1 MATYYKYAERSADS
15 QVNWAEVGK
24 GISDMLKE
32 ETTIREQKKAAIDQ
46 ATREFQKT
54 LENAP
59 QGQFQDANKFTND
72 YAHSMMEQQMIDN
85 RLLKSGQMKLQDFTY
100 RRQNY
105 VDGTNTLFDLQK
117 LYQEQYKVKMEGIQS
132 GELQPLTGSNMA
144 SVEGFADFSKSKAV
158 IDPSTGV
165 VNVGIMKPN
174 ATTGVMELTNDVAP
188 VNVIKG
194 KIMANIPA
202 FKVED
207 AMNSTVKVFGDR
219 IETLYD
225 IATKT
230 KAGTITKL
238 TGIGAL
244 ESGLVALEA
253 AKDPKLKSQIE
264 SFKTEINLFNKAI
277 DETITSYFADPYHL
291 SSVLTMQVG
300 KYDATSFTY
309 DKDVAAKDP
318 SKLLLKINPTTGLG
332 ILDESGAHYKT
343 QEKEARDWV
352 RTQLLA
358 KMDSKKEMKETGTI
372 PYGPQAQ
379 QWQYEAGKEKKEALN
394 AAGAW
399 NQLFT
404 GKTATAKRDAA
415 DILLGTPKAQA
426 LELLEIDLET
436 QPGSVIL
443 KYKDSKNDR
452 IIPMQGATLAD
463 FASKGVELHGV
474 TDRKLAMQAGGGG
487 TGYGAISDFTGVKS
501 SRAGAAGVQDYTPN
515 VQTIAAD
522 VVNLIVE
529 DDPAKTQKNLIN
541 KYSNLGFSFKGRTS
555 GLSDDIIDV
564 TDPTGKTTSF
574 NIDNTDDATA
584 LQDLIIKKFDRKAAS
599 KVFGAQQSKKPA
611 AKTTVAGGKER

>member
-32 ETTIREQKKAAIDQ
+32 ETAIREQKKAAIDQ

-174 ATTGVMELTNDVAP
+174 ATTGVLELTKDVAP

-230 KAGTITKL
+230 KAGTITEL

-372 PYGPQAQ
+372 PYGPQPQ
-379 QWQYEAGKEKKEALN
+379 QWQYQAGQEKKNELA

-399 NQLFT
+399 NQLYT
-404 GKTATAKRDAA
+404 GKTAAEKKAAA
-415 DILLGTPKAQA
+415 DILLGTPQAQA
-426 LELLEIDLET
+426 QGLLGIDVST
-436 QPGSVIL
+436 PGVVKLS
-443 KYKDSKNDR
+443 YADSKKNRPISMLDASGKP
-452 IIPMQGATLAD
+452 ISLFD
-463 FASKGVELHGV
+463 FARTGVELHGV
-474 TDRKLAMQAGGGG
+474 VDGKQAVKAGGGG
-487 TGYGAISDFTGVKS
+487 TGYGALKPEEWRTVKS
-501 SRAGAAGVQDYTPN
+501 IRAGEAPAAP
-515 VQTIAAD
+515 
-522 VVNLIVE
+522 VVNIMPELFTV
-529 DDPAKTQKNLIN
+529 KSVQSSKSLQ
-541 KYSNLGFSFKGRTS
+541 SLLGPSFKVN
-555 GLSDDIIDV
+555 DIGGTFGNDV
-564 TDPTGKTTSF
+564 EVIAPNGQRFVYNANSSKSEAAVEKANLEQFIKVNGAPTG
-574 NIDNTDDATA
+574 
-584 LQDLIIKKFDRKAAS
+584 
-599 KVFGAQQSKKPA
+599 
-611 AKTTVAGGKER
+611 GGGITGGNVR

>member
-85 RLLKSGQMKLQDFTY
+85 RLLKSGQMKLQDFTF

-105 VDGTNTLFDLQK
+105 VDGTSTLFDLQK
-117 LYQEQYKVKMEGIQS
+117 LYQENYKKKMEGIQS
-132 GELQPLTGSNMA
+132 GELQALTGANMA

-165 VNVGIMKPN
+165 VNVGIMRPN
-174 ATTGVMELTNDVAP
+174 ATTGVLELTNDVAP

-194 KIMANIPA
+194 KILADIPA
-202 FKVED
+202 FKVEE
-207 AMNSTVKVFGDR
+207 AMNNTVKNLGTSMDY
-219 IETLYD
+219 IYQA
-225 IATKT
+225 ATKT
-230 KAGTITKL
+230 GAGTVTKL
-238 TGIGAL
+238 LGIGAL
-244 ESGLVALEA
+244 QGEA
-253 AKDPKLKSQIE
+253 AKHPE
-264 SFKTEINLFNKAI
+264 FKDSIDKANSAINSTI
-277 DETITSYFADPYHL
+277 DSYFANDYNI
-291 SSVLTMQVG
+291 SSVLTQNTG
-300 KYDATSFTY
+300 KYSQESFTY
-309 DKDVAAKDP
+309 DKDVAAKDK
-318 SKLLLKINPTTGLG
+318 SKILLKINQSSGLP
-332 ILDESGAHYKT
+332 IIDKSGAHYKE
-343 QEKEARDWV
+343 QETEAREWV
-352 RTQLLA
+352 KTQLLG
-358 KMDSKKEMKETGTI
+358 KIDDKRDIDVTGTI

-379 QWQYEAGKEKKEALN
+379 QWQYEVGKEKKEAVN

-404 GKTATAKRDAA
+404 GKTAASKRDAA

-452 IIPMQGATLAD
+452 VIPMQGSTLFD

-487 TGYGAISDFTGVKS
+487 TGYGALSDFTGIKS
-501 SRAGAAGVQDYTPN
+501 SRAGASGVQDYTPN
-515 VQTIAAD
+515 VQAIAAD
-522 VVNLIVE
+522 VVSLIAE
-529 DDPAKTQKNLIN
+529 DDPATTQKNLIN

-555 GLSDDIIDV
+555 GLTEDIIDV

-574 NIDNTDDATA
+574 NIDNKDDATA
-584 LQDLIIKKFDRKAAS
+584 LQDLIIKKFDKKAAS
-599 KVFGAQQSKKPA
+599 KIFGAQQSKKPA